1 MRRAEVDRS
10 RFILA
15 IVLSFVLWGS
25 GRLLLKM
32 RKADLLALFL
42 HVYIYFLFWLLSE
55 YWLLWFPVSALGGAY
70 FVLDLGKSFRPQRD
84 KEK

>member
-1 MRRAEVDRS
+1 MRRVDVDRS
-10 RFILA
+10 RFNLA

-25 GRLLLKM
+25 GRLLLK
-32 RKADLLALFL
+32 RRRADLLALFL
-42 HVYIYFLFWLLSE
+42 HVYIYFLFWLSE